1 MQFCGLIAA
10 HWALQFFRVQVHTS
24 GQPVL
29 KTRKSR
35 TFSAKFFAMR
45 HSSDF
50 QNLETFWIGPIC
62 QGKSPA
68 TAGDANFGS
77 IFQDYCCRW
86 AIELMI
92 ELMIEP

>member
-62 QGKSPA
+62 QGKVRPQQVMLILGQYFRTIAVVGPLNS
-68 TAGDANFGS
+68 
-77 IFQDYCCRW
+77 
-86 AIELMI
+86 
-92 ELMIEP
+92 